1 MYNHIIVTTT
11 CERIFSLF
19 NIFKDLCL
27 YDNHLKDVAII
38 RFFKVSQHQAWTRLS
53 ILLLK
58 MNLNLRQKLHIKKLC
73 YYHVTIWGTNPKNW
87 FLVLLVDS

>member
-27 YDNHLKDVAII
+27 YDNHLKDVAIL

-58 MNLNLRQKLHIKKLC
+58 MNLNLRQKFTYQETLLLSRDHLGYQSKE
-73 YYHVTIWGTNPKNW
+73 
-87 FLVLLVDS
+87 LVPRTAGR